1 MPHSTQ
7 NIQTDRSVR
16 DARWHIE
23 HERSEGGEY
32 LVSHIIEWGSGHY
45 DWSDNATYMLTKY
58 ITKAIEARLPA
69 DYAITGQLN
78 DLDRITAVQ
87 ARTTRKLLSGSLMKN
102 LQTK

>member
-1 MPHSTQ
+1 MTVPFVTQ
-7 NIQTDRSVR
+7 DGIYDDMNAV
-16 DARWHIE
+16 
-23 HERSEGGEY
+23 EGGEY

-78 DLDRITAVQ
+78 DLTNTGYFR
-87 ARTTRKLLSGSLMKN
+87 
-102 LQTK
+102 